1 MSIFK
6 ETFRGFVKK
15 QLQTR
20 QRLQSQGFKNTKSNE
35 ALTWN
40 ANKQCVIRATS
51 LVDYAQDIGLEL
63 GDKNF
68 TNLNGNQL
76 SKQFILQG
84 GVANNN
90 LYGGLGGPNS
100 AYGNPLLASDGEDN
114 LDGYG
119 QVPMPGITSLEVE
132 TKSAYGSLKR
142 AKLNITVHNL
152 RQLEVLELLYLRPGY
167 PIVVEWG
174 WDPYISNDGEITPQ
188 MLNIEGIL
196 NKKQGKSLFKDD
208 IDQASIYEA
217 IYKLRFESDGN
228 ADAFL
233 GFISNFGFQAR
244 DDGGFD
250 CFAELTSMGET
261 LNSLKIVPFKIPGIP
276 DLTAEFVFDETD
288 EEIKNPDA
296 LKAIILLLL
305 KYAEDIDTSKV
316 EKEGL
321 FNDVD
326 NSSEVTEAFINYIS
340 KEFLKITIPTDS
352 NTTTSRRGNI
362 KTTLKDTFLA
372 NYILKKDSNI
382 ESAALNAF
390 INTSYIKWDLLV
402 FLINEF
408 VIPKIPNTP
417 EGEGTTEVVTSR
429 ARNVPEGVVNEAL
442 QYVNYKGADNKSQLD
457 ISCDPTICILPHT
470 FLDEALGA
478 TNEGW
483 GEAIQDVGESLW
495 RLGGRSMRK
504 LFEGSAAGGITTT
517 KFFSPEGEVKTPIGG
532 IYINIRHL
540 LKVYDATIRDKDDPD
555 LGSFIKKLWDDI
567 NTVCP
572 MHNFVMKIDD
582 EYPNQVYIMD
592 LPVDNNDVANIEGIY
607 TVPVQAR
614 DSIVRSYSLEA
625 KVPDALKST
634 IAVHAQDPGN
644 PQDLEDVSFNAF
656 NRAIRNRL
664 FQKDNETRI
673 FAEESTEAINTPL
686 GKLVKERQ
694 QLSRQYK
701 KLKSTYFQIIN
712 GYENTTS
719 EDSGDKI
726 DDLTT
731 TLKRL
736 QTIIM
741 QETNLRDR
749 EVNTSTVIPLE
760 FSMTFDGISG
770 IVIGNVF
777 KIDERRL
784 PRAYRKGESTQSLKG
799 RAEVGF
805 ITFGESQKITAGQDW
820 VTDINGKMI
829 LLPGKNFGKERPD
842 NNDFDEREGVYI
854 NKELRGNEDIEIDAE
869 QSFIEDDIDNI
880 GVGDQIY
887 LKING
892 SPTNIRT
899 SQHVDNDVGWYDV
912 DDNIVSIIPAGNK
925 GLLLGTVTEQF
936 IQEREDDVALWYKFR
951 ASKALEDVA
960 IDESSFDFID
970 LDEGEEFWVRVDV
983 IQTTDK
989 GVTERVFNLNNQ

>member
-20 QRLQSQGFKNTKSNE
+20 QRLQSQGFGDTKSNE
-35 ALTWN
+35 ALVWN
-40 ANKQCVIRATS
+40 TNKQCVIRATS

-63 GDKNF
+63 GGKGF
-68 TNLNGNQL
+68 TQLNGNQL

-84 GVANNN
+84 GVASND
-90 LYGGLGGPNS
+90 LYGGLGDFGS

-174 WDPYISNDGEITPQ
+174 WDPYINNDGEITPQ
-188 MLNIEGIL
+188 NLNIENIL
-196 NKKQGKSLFKDD
+196 GGRSKSLFNND
-208 IDQASIYEA
+208 IDQASIYRA
-217 IYKLRFESDGN
+217 IYDLRFESDGN

-244 DDGGFD
+244 EDGGFD

-261 LNSLKIVPFKIPGIP
+261 LNSLKITPFKIPGIP
-276 DLTAEFVFDETD
+276 DLKAEFVLDETD

-296 LKAIILLLL
+296 IKAIILLLL

-326 NSSEVTEAFINYIS
+326 NSSEVTEAFINYITT
-340 KEFLKITIPTDS
+340 EFLKGIDPND
-352 NTTTSRRGNI
+352 NTAE
-362 KTTLKDTFLA
+362 DAALA
-372 NYILKKDSNI
+372 NFILKKDSSI
-382 ESAALNAF
+382 DSAALNAF
-390 INTSYIKWDLLV
+390 INTSYIRWDLLV
-402 FLINEF
+402 FLLNEF
-408 VIPKIPNTP
+408 AIPKVPDTPN
-417 EGEGTTEVVTSR
+417 GESTTEIVTSR
-429 ARNVPEGVVNEAL
+429 LRNKPGGVVTEAL
-442 QYVNYKGADNKSQLD
+442 QYVNYKGTDNKSQLD
-457 ISCDPTICILPHT
+457 ISCDPTVCILPHT
-470 FLDEALGA
+470 FLDEDLGE
-478 TNEGW
+478 TNEGFV
-483 GEAIQDVGESLW
+483 EAVQDVGESLW
-495 RLGGRSMRK
+495 RMGGRTWRR
-504 LFEGSAAGGITTT
+504 LWRGGASGGNTTT
-517 KFFSPEGEVKTPIGG
+517 QIEPPEGEVKTPIGG
-532 IYINIRHL
+532 IFINIRHL
-540 LKVYDATIRDKDDPD
+540 LKVYDATIRDKDEPD
-555 LGSFIKKLWDDI
+555 LGNFIKKLWDDI
-567 NTVCP
+567 NTICP
-572 MHNFVMKIDD
+572 LHNFVMKIDD

-592 LPVDNNDVANIEGIY
+592 LPVDNNDVANIEDIY
-607 TVPVQAR
+607 TVPVQAS
-614 DSIVRSYSLEA
+614 DSIVRSYNLEA

-664 FQKDNETRI
+664 FQKEDEARI
-673 FAEESTEAINTPL
+673 FAEESTEATNSPL

-694 QLSRQYK
+694 QLKRQYQ
-701 KLKSTYFQIIN
+701 KLKATYFQIIN
-712 GYENTTS
+712 GYENTST
-719 EDSGDKI
+719 EGSGDKI

-736 QTIIM
+736 QTVIM

-760 FSMTFDGISG
+760 FSMTFDGVSG
-770 IVIGNVF
+770 IIIGNVF
-777 KIDERRL
+777 KIDESRL

-799 RAEVGF
+799 RSEVGF
-805 ITFGESQKITAGQDW
+805 IAFGESQKITAGQDW

-842 NNDFDEREGVYI
+842 NNDFDEREGIYI
-854 NKELRGNEDIEIDAE
+854 NEELRGNEEVEIDDE
-869 QSFIEDDIDNI
+869 QFFIPDDLDNLGI
-880 GVGDQIY
+880 GDPIY

-899 SQHVDNDVGWYDV
+899 NQEVDNDIGFFDV
-912 DDNIVSIIPAGNK
+912 DNNIVAIVPAGNK
-925 GLLLGTVTEQF
+925 GLLLGDITEQF
-936 IQEREDDVALWYKFR
+936 IQEREDDNALWYKFR
-951 ASKALEDVA
+951 ASRGLEEIA
-960 IDESSFDFID
+960 IDDSILDFIN
-970 LDEGEEFWVRVDV
+970 LDEGDQFWVRADV
-983 IQTTDK
+983 VQTTDK
-989 GVTERVFNLNNQ
+989 GATERVFNINN

>member
-15 QLQTR
+15 QLRTR
-20 QRLQSQGFKNTKSNE
+20 QRLQSQGFGDTKSNE
-35 ALTWN
+35 ALVWN
-40 ANKQCVIRATS
+40 TNKQCVIRATS

-63 GDKNF
+63 GDKGF
-68 TNLNGNQL
+68 TQLNGNQL

-84 GVANNN
+84 GVASSN
-90 LYGGLGGPNS
+90 LYGGLGDFNS

-142 AKLNITVHNL
+142 AKLNISVHNL

-174 WDPYISNDGEITPQ
+174 WDPFINNDGEITPQ
-188 MLNIEGIL
+188 NLSIENIL
-196 NKKQGKSLFKDD
+196 SKKNNSLFSDN

-217 IYKLRFESDGN
+217 IYKLRSESDGN

-244 DDGGFD
+244 EDGGFD
-250 CFAELTSMGET
+250 CFAELTSMGEA
-261 LNSLKIVPFKIPGIP
+261 LNSLKVVPFKIPGIP
-276 DLTAEFVFDETD
+276 NLSAEFVFDETD

-296 LKAIILLLL
+296 VKAIILLLL

-340 KEFLKITIPTDS
+340 KEFLELTNPTD
-352 NTTTSRRGNI
+352 NT
-362 KTTLKDTFLA
+362 LEDALLA
-372 NYILKKDSNI
+372 NFILKKDSNI

-390 INTSYIKWDLLV
+390 INTSYIKWDLLA
-402 FLINEF
+402 FLLNEF
-408 VIPKIPNTP
+408 AIPKIPDTP
-417 EGEGTTEVVTSR
+417 EGEGTTEIVTSR
-429 ARNVPEGVVNEAL
+429 LRNVAGGVITEAL
-442 QYVNYKGADNKSQLD
+442 QYVDYKGIDNKAQLD
-457 ISCDPTICILPHT
+457 ISCDPTVCILPHS
-470 FLDEALGA
+470 FLDEDLSDTA
-478 TNEGW
+478 ESF
-483 GEAIQDVGESLW
+483 GEAVQDVGESLW
-495 RLGGRSMRK
+495 RLGGRNWRRLWRDGAS
-504 LFEGSAAGGITTT
+504 GGTTT
-517 KFFSPEGEVKTPIGG
+517 TQILPPEGKVKNPIGG

-540 LKVYDATIRDKDDPD
+540 LKVYDATIRDKDEPD

-592 LPVDNNDVANIEGIY
+592 LPVDNNDVKGIQENPGIY
-607 TVPVQAR
+607 TVPVQSN
-614 DSIVRSYSLEA
+614 DSIVRSYNLEA

-664 FQKDNETRI
+664 FQKQNQSRI
-673 FAEESTEAINTPL
+673 FAEESTEAIDNPL
-686 GKLVKERQ
+686 GKLIQERQ
-694 QLSRQYK
+694 KLNRQYK
-701 KLKSTYFQIIN
+701 KLKATYFQIIN
-712 GYENTTS
+712 GYENYNI
-719 EDSGDKI
+719 EDAGDKI

-736 QTIIM
+736 QTLVM
-741 QETNLRDR
+741 QETNIRDR

-760 FSMTFDGISG
+760 FSMTFDGIAG
-770 IVIGNVF
+770 IIIGNVF
-777 KIDERRL
+777 KIDESRL
-784 PRAYRKGESTQSLKG
+784 PRAYRKNESTQSLKG

-805 ITFGESQKITAGQDW
+805 VVFGESQKITAGQDW
-820 VTDINGKMI
+820 TTDISGKMI
-829 LLPGKNFGKERPD
+829 LLPSLNFGKERPD

-854 NKELRGNEDIEIDAE
+854 NDELRGNENLEIDAE
-869 QSFIEDDIDNI
+869 QTSIPDNIDNI
-880 GVGDQIY
+880 GIGDSIY

-899 SQHVDNDVGWYDV
+899 SQEVDNDVGWFDI
-912 DDNIVSIIPAGNK
+912 DDNVVAIVPAGNR

-951 ASKALEDVA
+951 ASRALEEIA
-960 IDESSFDFID
+960 IDESSLDFINV
-970 LDEGEEFWVRVDV
+970 DEGEEFWVRVDV
-983 IQTTDK
+983 IQTTDE

>member
-6 ETFRGFVKK
+6 ETFRGFVRK
-15 QLQTR
+15 QLKTR
-20 QRLQSQGFKNTKSNE
+20 QKLQSQGFGDVKSNQ
-35 ALTWN
+35 ALVWN
-40 ANKQCVIRATS
+40 SNKQCVIRATS

-63 GDKNF
+63 GDKQF
-68 TNLNGNQL
+68 TQLNGNQL
-76 SKQFILQG
+76 SKGFVLQG
-84 GVANNN
+84 GVSNRDN
-90 LYGGLGGPNS
+90 LYGGLGGFNS

-132 TKSAYGSLKR
+132 TKSAYGSLRR
-142 AKLNITVHNL
+142 AKLNIVVHNL

-167 PIVVEWG
+167 PVVVEWG
-174 WDPYISNDGEITPQ
+174 WDPYISNEGEITPQ
-188 MLNIEGIL
+188 NLSLENILGTT
-196 NKKQGKSLFKDD
+196 GKSLFKDT
-208 IDQASIYEA
+208 IDQASIYQA
-217 IYKLRFESDGN
+217 IYKLRSQSDGN

-244 DDGGFD
+244 EDGGFD
-250 CFAELTSMGET
+250 CYAELTSMGET
-261 LNSLKIVPFKIPGIP
+261 LNSLKIIPFKIPGVP

-296 LKAIILLLL
+296 IKAIILLLL

-326 NSSEVTEAFINYIS
+326 NSSEITEAFIDYIS
-340 KEFLKITIPTDS
+340 KEFLSIEDPTDS
-352 NTTTSRRGNI
+352 GI
-362 KTTLKDTFLA
+362 EDAALA
-372 NYILKKDSNI
+372 SYILKKDSDV

-390 INTSYIKWDLLV
+390 INTSYIKWELLV
-402 FLINEF
+402 FLLNEF
-408 VIPKIPNTP
+408 AIPKVPNTP
-417 EGEGTTEVVTSR
+417 EGESTTEIVTSR
-429 ARNVPEGVVNEAL
+429 LVNVGDSDIRTEAL
-442 QYVNYKGADNKSQLD
+442 QYVDYKGPDNKSRLD
-457 ISCDPTICILPHT
+457 ISCDPTVCILPHT
-470 FLDEALGA
+470 FSDEDLGDTA
-478 TNEGW
+478 ESF
-483 GEAIQDVGESLW
+483 GEAVQDVFESGWRMAGRSWRRLW
-495 RLGGRSMRK
+495 RDGASGGT
-504 LFEGSAAGGITTT
+504 TTT
-517 KFFSPEGEVKTPIGG
+517 KILPPTGDVQTPIGG
-532 IYINIRHL
+532 IFINIRHL
-540 LKVYDATIRDKDDPD
+540 LKVYDATIRDKDEAD

-567 NTVCP
+567 NAVCP

-592 LPVDNNDVANIEGIY
+592 LPVDNTDIADIDNIY
-607 TVPVQAR
+607 TVPVQAS
-614 DSIVRSYSLEA
+614 DSIVRSYNLEA

-664 FQKDNETRI
+664 FQKADESRI
-673 FAEESTEAINTPL
+673 FAEESTEAADSPL
-686 GKLVKERQ
+686 GKLIKERQ
-694 QLSRQYK
+694 KLNRQYK
-701 KLKSTYFQIIN
+701 KLKATYFQIIN
-712 GYENTTS
+712 GYENYDI

-736 QTIIM
+736 QTVIM

-760 FSMTFDGISG
+760 FNMTFDGIAG

-777 KIDERRL
+777 KIDESRL
-784 PRAYRKGESTQSLKG
+784 PRAYRKGGGTQSLKG

-805 ITFGESQKITAGQDW
+805 IAFGESQKITAGQDW
-820 VTDINGKMI
+820 TTDINGKMV

-842 NNDFDEREGVYI
+842 NNDFDERAGVYV
-854 NKELRGNEDIEIDAE
+854 NDELRGNEEVEISDE
-869 QSFIEDDIDNI
+869 QTFIPDNIDNI

-892 SPTNIRT
+892 DPTNIRT
-899 SQHVDNDVGWYDV
+899 SQEVDNDVGWYDF
-912 DDNIVSIIPAGNK
+912 DDNVVAIVPAGNR

-951 ASKALEDVA
+951 ASEALEEVA
-960 IDESSFDFID
+960 IDESSFDFINV
-970 LDEGEEFWVRVDV
+970 DEGEEFWVRVDV
-983 IQTTDK
+983 IQTTDE
-989 GVTERVFNLNNQ
+989 GATERVFNLNNQ

>member
-6 ETFRGFVKK
+6 ETFRGFVTK
-15 QLQTR
+15 QLQIR
-20 QRLQSQGFKNTKSNE
+20 QKLQSQGFNNVKSNE

-40 ANKQCVIRATS
+40 SNKQCIIRATS

-63 GDKNF
+63 GNKGF
-68 TNLNGNQL
+68 TQLNGNQL

-84 GVANNN
+84 GVASNN
-90 LYGGLGGPNS
+90 LYGGLGDFNS
-100 AYGNPLLASDGEDN
+100 AYGNPLLASNGEDN

-142 AKLNITVHNL
+142 AKLNLVVHNL

-174 WDPYISNDGEITPQ
+174 WDPYINNDGEITPQ
-188 MLNIEGIL
+188 RLNIEGIL

-217 IYKLRFESDGN
+217 IYKLRFESNGN

-244 DDGGFD
+244 EDGGFD

-261 LNSLKIVPFKIPGIP
+261 LNSLKILPFKIPGLSN
-276 DLTAEFVFDETD
+276 LTAEFVFDETD

-340 KEFLKITIPTDS
+340 KEFLELTNPND
-352 NTTTSRRGNI
+352 NT
-362 KTTLKDTFLA
+362 LEDALLA
-372 NYILKKDSNI
+372 NFILKKDSDI
-382 ESAALNAF
+382 KSAALNAF

-402 FLINEF
+402 FLLNEF
-408 VIPKIPNTP
+408 AIPKIPDTP
-417 EGEGTTEVVTSR
+417 EGEGTTEIVTSR
-429 ARNVPEGVVNEAL
+429 LKNVPEGIVTEAL
-442 QYVNYKGADNKSQLD
+442 QYVNYKGTDNKSQLD

-470 FLDEALGA
+470 FLDEDLGETA
-478 TNEGW
+478 ESI

-495 RLGGRSMRK
+495 RLGGRNWRRLWKDGAS
-504 LFEGSAAGGITTT
+504 GGTTTT
-517 KFFSPEGEVKTPIGG
+517 KILPPEGPITTPIGG
-532 IYINIRHL
+532 IFINIRHL

-592 LPVDNNDVANIEGIY
+592 LPVDNGDINNIENLY
-607 TVPVQAR
+607 VVPVQAK
-614 DSIVRSYSLEA
+614 DSIVRSYNLEA

-664 FQKDNETRI
+664 FQKEDQARV
-673 FAEESTEAINTPL
+673 FAEESTEAADSPL
-686 GKLVKERQ
+686 GKLVQERQ
-694 QLSRQYK
+694 KLKRQYK
-701 KLKSTYFQIIN
+701 KLKATYFQIIN
-712 GYENTTS
+712 GYENANI

-736 QTIIM
+736 QTVIM

-760 FSMTFDGISG
+760 FNMTFDGISG

-777 KIDERRL
+777 KIDESRL

-805 ITFGESQKITAGQDW
+805 IAFGESQKITAGQDW

-829 LLPGKNFGKERPD
+829 LLPGKNYGKERPD
-842 NNDFDEREGVYI
+842 NNEFDEREGVYI
-854 NKELRGNEDIEIDAE
+854 NEELRGNEGVEIDDE
-869 QSFIEDDIDNI
+869 QTFISDDIDNL
-880 GVGDQIY
+880 GVGDPIY

-899 SQHVDNDVGWYDV
+899 NQEIDNDVGFFDI
-912 DDNIVSIIPAGNK
+912 DDNIVAIIPAGNR
-925 GLLLGTVTEQF
+925 GLLLGTITEQF
-936 IQEREDDVALWYKFR
+936 IQEREDDIALWYRFR
-951 ASKALEDVA
+951 ASRGLEEIA
-960 IDESSFDFID
+960 IDESAFDFID
-970 LDEGEEFWVRVDV
+970 LDEGEQFWVRVDV

-989 GVTERVFNLNNQ
+989 GATERVFNLNN

>member
-20 QRLQSQGFKNTKSNE
+20 QRLQSQGFGDTKSNE
-35 ALTWN
+35 ALVWN
-40 ANKQCVIRATS
+40 TNKQCVIRATS

-63 GDKNF
+63 GGKGF
-68 TNLNGNQL
+68 TQLNGNQL

-84 GVANNN
+84 GVASND
-90 LYGGLGGPNS
+90 LYGGLGDFGS

-142 AKLNITVHNL
+142 AKLNITIHNL

-188 MLNIEGIL
+188 NLNIENIL
-196 NKKQGKSLFKDD
+196 GTKGKSLFSND
-208 IDQASIYEA
+208 IDQASIYRA
-217 IYKLRFESDGN
+217 IYDLRSESDGN

-244 DDGGFD
+244 EDGGFD

-261 LNSLKIVPFKIPGIP
+261 LNSLKITPFKIPGNP
-276 DLTAEFVFDETD
+276 DLKAEFVLDETD

-296 LKAIILLLL
+296 IKAIILLLL

-326 NSSEVTEAFINYIS
+326 NSSEVTETFINYITT
-340 KEFLKITIPTDS
+340 EFLKGIDPNDS
-352 NTTTSRRGNI
+352 TAE
-362 KTTLKDTFLA
+362 DAALA
-372 NYILKKDSNI
+372 NFILKKDSSI
-382 ESAALNAF
+382 DSAALNAF
-390 INTSYIKWDLLV
+390 INTSYIRWDLLV
-402 FLINEF
+402 FLLNEF
-408 VIPKIPNTP
+408 AIPKIPDTP
-417 EGEGTTEVVTSR
+417 KGESTTEIVTSR
-429 ARNVPEGVVNEAL
+429 LRNKPGGVVTEAL
-442 QYVNYKGADNKSQLD
+442 QYVNYKGTDNKSQLD
-457 ISCDPTICILPHT
+457 ISCDPTVCILPHS
-470 FLDEALGA
+470 FLDEDLGETA
-478 TNEGW
+478 EGL
-483 GEAIQDVGESLW
+483 GEVIQDVGESLW
-495 RLGGRSMRK
+495 RMGGRTWRK
-504 LFEGSAAGGITTT
+504 LWRGGASGGNTTT
-517 KFFSPEGEVKTPIGG
+517 QIEPPEGDVKTPIGG
-532 IYINIRHL
+532 IFINIRHL
-540 LKVYDATIRDKDDPD
+540 LKVYDATIRDKDEPD
-555 LGSFIKKLWDDI
+555 LGNFIKKLWDDI
-567 NTVCP
+567 NTICP
-572 MHNFVMKIDD
+572 LHNFVMKIDD

-592 LPVDNNDVANIEGIY
+592 LPVDNNDVANIANIY
-607 TVPVQAR
+607 TVPVQAS
-614 DSIVRSYSLEA
+614 DSIVRSYNLEA

-664 FQKDNETRI
+664 FQKEDEARI
-673 FAEESTEAINTPL
+673 FAEESTEASNNPL

-694 QLSRQYK
+694 QLKRQYQ
-701 KLKSTYFQIIN
+701 KLKATYFQIIN
-712 GYENTTS
+712 GYENTST

-736 QTIIM
+736 QTVIM

-777 KIDERRL
+777 KIDESRL

-799 RAEVGF
+799 RSEVGF
-805 ITFGESQKITAGQDW
+805 IAFGESQKITAGQDW

-829 LLPGKNFGKERPD
+829 LLPGKDFGKERPD
-842 NNDFDEREGVYI
+842 SNDFDERAGVYV
-854 NKELRGNEDIEIDAE
+854 NNELRGNEGVEISDE
-869 QSFIEDDIDNI
+869 QTFIPDDIDNI
-880 GVGDQIY
+880 GIGDQIY

-892 SPTNIRT
+892 DPTNIRT
-899 SQHVDNDVGWYDV
+899 SQEVDNDVGWYDF
-912 DDNIVSIIPAGNK
+912 DDNIVAIVPAGNR

-951 ASKALEDVA
+951 ASEALEEVA

-970 LDEGEEFWVRVDV
+970 VDEGEEFWIRVDV

-989 GVTERVFNLNNQ
+989 GATERVFNLNNQ